1 MSKGVIKMRV
11 KYLTIN
17 LKLNKLIIYVVP
29 NSQTMFNLQY
39 LEYVSFITRQDE
51 LNNLFQKQT
60 AYATYVILGT

>member
-29 NSQTMFNLQY
+29 NSQTMFNL
-39 LEYVSFITRQDE
+39 
-51 LNNLFQKQT
+51 
-60 AYATYVILGT
+60 